1 MPAGPSGSAGIRH
14 FGAHACCAHAL
25 RFPTRSPLVPHSFPT
40 RSPLVSSLLRNTHTT
55 RVTPTAD
62 TPHQREPFLSK
73 ETGTGEEPAAEA
85 SARRRNPTDRH
96 MNPDT
101 LNTMSGSLSI
111 TSAMADPALLDLPW
125 DLPLESWPSD
135 TIAAL
140 PKGIS
145 RHLVRFAHLGGHV
158 VAIKETT
165 AEMARGEYEMLRTL
179 QRLEIP
185 CVEPVAVITN
195 RTDAEGDE
203 LKPVLVTRH
212 LRFSLPY
219 RALFSQTLRPDTATR
234 LVDALAVLLVRLH
247 IVGFFWGDVSLSN
260 TLFRRDAGAFA
271 AYLVD
276 AETGKLYQGGLSN
289 GQRENDLEIARV
301 NIAGELLDLEA
312 GGRVADELDPV
323 RISNGIVDAYRNLW
337 TELTSTET
345 FPGAER
351 WRINERVQRLNELG
365 FDIEELAIKT
375 DASGT
380 TVRIQP
386 KVVDAGHHQRRLLRL
401 TGLDAGEN
409 QARRLLNDLDSYRA
423 AYNKADLD
431 EEMVA
436 HEWLMR
442 VFEPVVRAIPVELR
456 GKLEPAEVFHQL
468 LEHRW
473 FMAQTA
479 GQDVPLAEAVTS
491 YVNEVLRHR
500 RDEATMIDPPTGAI
514 TTAMPVLDTAAI
526 PVVDPDDE
534 DDWRANV

>member
-1 MPAGPSGSAGIRH
+1 
-14 FGAHACCAHAL
+14 
-25 RFPTRSPLVPHSFPT
+25 
-40 RSPLVSSLLRNTHTT
+40 
-55 RVTPTAD
+55 
-62 TPHQREPFLSK
+62 
-73 ETGTGEEPAAEA
+73 
-85 SARRRNPTDRH
+85 
-96 MNPDT
+96 
-101 LNTMSGSLSI
+101 MSGSLSI

-125 DLPLESWPSD
+125 NLPLESWPSD
-135 TIAAL
+135 AIAAL

-165 AEMARGEYEMLRTL
+165 AEMAKGEYEMLRTL

-185 CVEPVAVITN
+185 CVDPVAVITN
-195 RTDAEGDE
+195 RSDDEGEE

-276 AETGKLYQGGLSN
+276 AETGKLYEGGLSN

-312 GGRVADELDPV
+312 GGKVADELDPV
-323 RISNGIVDAYRNLW
+323 RISNGIVEAYRSLW
-337 TELTSTET
+337 TELTGSES
-345 FPGAER
+345 FSSAER
-351 WRINERVQRLNELG
+351 WRINERVNRLNELG

-423 AYNKADLD
+423 AYGKGELD

-442 VFEPVVRAIPVELR
+442 VFEPVVRAIPRELR

-473 FMAQTA
+473 FMAQQA
-479 GQDVPLAEAVTS
+479 GHDIPLAEAVTS
-491 YVNEVLRHR
+491 YINSVLRHR
-500 RDEATMIDPPTGAI
+500 RDEATMIDPPTGS
-514 TTAMPVLDTAAI
+514 LTAAI
-526 PVVDPDDE
+526 EVVPTETAAMSAIDPDDE
-534 DDWRANV
+534 DDWRLKV

>member
-1 MPAGPSGSAGIRH
+1 
-14 FGAHACCAHAL
+14 
-25 RFPTRSPLVPHSFPT
+25 
-40 RSPLVSSLLRNTHTT
+40 
-55 RVTPTAD
+55 
-62 TPHQREPFLSK
+62 
-73 ETGTGEEPAAEA
+73 
-85 SARRRNPTDRH
+85 
-96 MNPDT
+96 
-101 LNTMSGSLSI
+101 MSGSLSI
-111 TSAMADPALLDLPW
+111 TSAFPDPALLDLPW
-125 DLPLESWPSD
+125 DLPLESWPTD

-145 RHLVRFAHLGGHV
+145 RHLVRFAHLGGFV

-165 AEMARGEYEMLRTL
+165 DEMASGEYDLLRAL

-185 CVEPVAVITN
+185 CVDPVAVISN
-195 RTDAEGDE
+195 RSDDEGNP

-276 AETGKLYQGGLSN
+276 AETGKLYDGGLSN

-312 GGRVADELDPV
+312 GGRVSDGLDPIG
-323 RISNGIVDAYRNLW
+323 ISNGIVDAYRNLW
-337 TELTSTET
+337 QELTGSESFSTT
-345 FPGAER
+345 ER
-351 WRINERVQRLNELG
+351 WRINERVNRLNDLG

-375 DASGT
+375 DESGT

-401 TGLDAGEN
+401 TGLDTGEN

-423 AYNKADLD
+423 AYDKADLD

-442 VFEPVVRAIPVELR
+442 VFEPVVRAIPVDLR

-473 FMAQTA
+473 FMAQQA
-479 GQDVPLAEAVTS
+479 GHDVPLAEAVAS
-491 YVNEVLRHR
+491 YVANVLRHR

-514 TTAMPVLDTAAI
+514 TAAMPVIETSAI
-526 PVVDPDDE
+526 AVVDPDDE
-534 DDWRANV
+534 GDWRLKV